1 MAHSRSGRPS
11 SPLAKSSTCAT
22 AIVLPMWT
30 AQARATRR
38 SPSAADTGSFTAAA
52 RRVFVTQPTLSSAI
66 AALEGEVGT
75 RLFDRTSTGAVPT
88 DAGHAAIAH
97 ARTALR
103 AAASVRSSA
112 ASHPVQRAVRLGVA
126 PAVGA
131 ELLLD
136 AVRIVQAAEG
146 TEAAEGAVRVH
157 VEEGTPTVLSR
168 RLRHGRLDVTLS
180 VLSAD
185 PDPGRHRMELGT
197 DRMGLAYADDGVP
210 DPPVTPEVLHGRPL
224 IVRTHCDLLSAASR
238 ILDERRI
245 RPVVTAR
252 TDSDERALALV
263 AAGHGACLVP
273 DSVQATGV
281 TVVAVEGVDLTRR
294 IGLEWR
300 GTGGG
305 LSHLSHPSHLG
316 EKVETV
322 RVSRSRS
329 AG

>member
-1 MAHSRSGRPS
+1 
-11 SPLAKSSTCAT
+11 
-22 AIVLPMWT
+22 MWT
-30 AQARATRR
+30 ARARAITR

-112 ASHPVQRAVRLGVA
+112 ASHPVQRVVRLGVA

-146 TEAAEGAVRVH
+146 TEAAEGAEGAVSVH

-273 DSVQATGV
+273 DSVLATGV

-305 LSHLSHPSHLG
+305 LSHPSHLA